1 MRVLI
6 TGGGGFL
13 AGHLSAYLQTI
24 ADLEVRSLRRADCD
38 LATDQERLSAV
49 LRGFKP
55 AVVFHLAGRIS
66 GSESD
71 LDRDN
76 RLATANLLTALRND
90 CPAARVVFGSTA
102 AVYAEGGTAATPT
115 MESDRTNPRG
125 SYGTSKYACE
135 QEARS
140 YAEHGGWIVIARMSN
155 PVGSNM
161 DVSLLCGTLAKQVV
175 EIERGK
181 VPVVTL
187 RDLSPKRDF
196 ISARDC
202 ARALWHLS
210 QFGKS
215 GETYNVASARSTSIG
230 EVVEIYKSL
239 ARVGPIEVR
248 TVPVKGER
256 SPVQEQWLSNA
267 KLLALG
273 WTPQMTLR
281 QAISDQLD
289 AERARA

>member
-76 RLATANLLTALRND
+76 RLATANLLAELRNE
-90 CPAARVVFGSTA
+90 CPAARVVLGSTA
-102 AVYAEGGTAATPT
+102 AVYADGGTAATPT
-115 MESDRTNPRG
+115 LESDRTNPRG
-125 SYGTSKYACE
+125 SYGMSKYACE

-155 PVGSNM
+155 PVGSSM
-161 DVSLLCGTLAKQVV
+161 SASLICGTLARQIIEV
-175 EIERGK
+175 ERRNASVI
-181 VPVVTL
+181 TL
-187 RDLSPKRDF
+187 RDLTPKRDF

-202 ARALWHLS
+202 VSSLWHISKL
-210 QFGKS
+210 GKS
-215 GETYNVASARSTSIG
+215 GEIYNVASARSTSIS

-239 ARVGPIEVR
+239 ARVSPIEVR
-248 TVPVKGER
+248 TAPVEGER

-273 WTPQMTLR
+273 WTPQMTLW
-281 QAISDQLD
+281 QAICDQLD

>member
-273 WTPQMTLR
+273 WTPQMILR